1 MAIRVSKTKYRF
13 ASPPWTKASPRWQ
26 ALDRQ
31 LPPDHNA
38 RIIDDFVTHLDLTEL
53 EDAYRGSGS
62 QAYRPDL
69 ILKIALYE
77 TLEGHL
83 KPAAWARHL
92 NDHIPLQWL
101 AMGSRPSR
109 TALYNFRDRLGHVIE
124 PLLTDVVATGQH
136 EGFVEGKQAVLDG
149 SIIRA
154 QASRHRLLNQARLQK
169 RLGALDDAVEHDG
182 AGQSLPERP
191 GWMAATA
198 QGRCQQRQRYLEAQ
212 AILERRLADNAQ
224 KPKDRRLAPEKVMV
238 SVSDPEAPL
247 GRDKEK
253 VFGPVYTTQFLIEP
267 CSLLI
272 VSFDVFAQAT
282 DAGTLPPML
291 DQSRRI
297 LGRTLDT
304 VIADAGYVSILDLR
318 ACAERGVELIAPVH
332 ENDYTQA
339 QKADTEAQKAK
350 AKTKKAKTKKAKTKK
365 AKTKK
370 AKTKKAKTKATAPSA
385 APTEPAIGKDQFTW
399 RPEAQTYRC
408 PQGHDLQY
416 RRQGRKPRR
425 QGESLVLH
433 EYQCP
438 PEHCRDCPLRA
449 RCVKDPNK
457 GRIVTRAQGEE
468 LLEAHRVK
476 MATPEAKALK
486 KIRGQVIERGFADA
500 KEHRNLR
507 RLHGRG
513 LNRAKA
519 EIGLVVLAQNALML
533 HRLRQK
539 AASTE
544 EVAA

>member
-1 MAIRVSKTKYRF
+1 MIISDATFKNRF
-13 ASPPWTKASPRWQ
+13 AVPRWTQDSPQWQ
-26 ALDRQ
+26 ALDGQ
-31 LPPDHNA
+31 LAPDHKA
-38 RIIDDFVTHLDLTEL
+38 RLIDQFVTRLDLSEL
-53 EDAYRGSGS
+53 EAAYRGSGS
-62 QAYRPDL
+62 EAHRPDL

-83 KPAAWARHL
+83 RPAAWHRHL
-92 NDHIPLQWL
+92 VDHIPLLWL
-101 AMGSRPSR
+101 AMGIRPSR
-109 TALYNFRDRLGHVIE
+109 TAFYDFRDRLGHVVE
-124 PLLTDVVATGQH
+124 ALLTDVVATGQS
-136 EGFVEGKQAVLDG
+136 EGFVKGKQAVLDG
-149 SIIRA
+149 TVIRA
-154 QASRHRLLNQARLQK
+154 QASRHRLLNQPRLQK
-169 RLGALDDAVEHDG
+169 RLGALNDAVEHDR
-182 AGQSLPERP
+182 AGQPVPERP
-191 GWMAATA
+191 DWMAATA
-198 QGRCQQRQRYLEAQ
+198 HGRYQQRQRYLEAQ
-212 AILERRLADNAQ
+212 AILERRSAENAQ

-238 SVSDPEAPL
+238 SVSDPEAPM

-272 VSFDVFAQAT
+272 VSFDVFAIAT
-282 DAGTLPPML
+282 DAGTLPPLL

-297 LGRTLDT
+297 LGRALDT
-304 VIADAGYVSILDLR
+304 VITDAGYVSILDLR

-332 ENDYTQA
+332 ENDYTVA
-339 QKADTEAQKAK
+339 KKADTKAK
-350 AKTKKAKTKKAKTKK
+350 KTKKAKTKKAKTKK

-370 AKTKKAKTKATAPSA
+370 AKTKTTAASA
-385 APTEPAIGKDQFTW
+385 APTEPALGKDQFTW

-408 PQGHDLQY
+408 PQGHDLKY

-438 PEHCRDCPLRA
+438 AEHCRECPLRQ

-457 GRIVTRAQGEE
+457 GRIVTRAEGEE
-468 LLEAHRVK
+468 LLEAHRLK

-486 KIRGQVIERGFADA
+486 KLRGQVIERGFGDA

-539 AASTE
+539 AANTE

>member
-1 MAIRVSKTKYRF
+1 MAGGT
-13 ASPPWTKASPRWQ
+13 
-26 ALDRQ
+26 DRQ
-31 LPPDHNA
+31 LPSDHPA
-38 RIIDDFVTHLDLTEL
+38 RLIDEFVTQLDLSEL
-53 EDAYRGSGS
+53 EAAYRGSGS
-62 QAYRPDL
+62 EAHRPDL

-83 KPAAWARHL
+83 APAAWARHL

-101 AMGSRPSR
+101 AMGIRPSR
-109 TALYNFRDRLGHVIE
+109 TAFYNFRDRLGHVIE
-124 PLLTDVVATGQH
+124 ALLTDVVATGRR

-149 SIIRA
+149 TTVRA
-154 QASRHRLLNQARLQK
+154 QASRHRLLNQPRLQK
-169 RLGALDDAVEHDG
+169 RLDELNGAVEQDDAG
-182 AGQSLPERP
+182 RPSPERP

-198 QGRCQQRQRYLEAQ
+198 QGRCQQRQRYRAAQ
-212 AILERRLADNAQ
+212 AVLERRLAENAK

-238 SVSDPEAPL
+238 SVSDPEAPM

-253 VFGPVYTTQFLIEP
+253 VFGPLYTAQFLIEP
-267 CSLLI
+267 CSLLV
-272 VSFDVFAQAT
+272 VSFDVFAMAT

-297 LGRTLDT
+297 LGRALDT

-332 ENDYTQA
+332 ENDYT
-339 QKADTEAQKAK
+339 KAK
-350 AKTKKAKTKKAKTKK
+350 ADPKPKANTQARDQ
-365 AKTKK
+365 
-370 AKTKKAKTKATAPSA
+370 SA

-416 RRQGRKPRR
+416 RRQGCKPRR

-438 PEHCRDCPLRA
+438 AEHCRECPLRA
-449 RCVKDPNK
+449 RCVKDPDK
-457 GRIVTRAQGEE
+457 GRIVTRAEGEE

-486 KIRGQVIERGFADA
+486 KLRGQVIERGFGDA
-500 KEHRNLR
+500 KQHRNLR

-513 LNRAKA
+513 LHRAKA
-519 EIGLVVLAQNALML
+519 EIGLVVLAQNALTL
-533 HRLRQK
+533 HRLRQE